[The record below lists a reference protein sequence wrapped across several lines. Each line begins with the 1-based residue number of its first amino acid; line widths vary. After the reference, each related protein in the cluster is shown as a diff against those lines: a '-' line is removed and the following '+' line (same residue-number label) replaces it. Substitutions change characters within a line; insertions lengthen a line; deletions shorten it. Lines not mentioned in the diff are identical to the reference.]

1 MNVEA
6 LQTVFRKGKKKELTP
21 KDSVTQV
28 QKSKTADAVEKAR
41 VFSKEIAAVVDM
53 KDRAKQSVEQ
63 KLASQTL
70 KLVEDPNTVER
81 YSLNEPYAYARIIRD
96 PLRGT
101 TSYVVEEP
109 ELTSVDQDHLK
120 RLRGLLIEVLDVNLM
135 KIDSRDAARRYLRE
149 KAEDVL
155 NRYDFKISKEDK
167 EKLLYYVIRDN
178 MGYGKI
184 DAVMRDPGIED
195 ISCDGVGINVYV
207 WHRKYEYV
215 PTSIRF
221 ENSEEL
227 NSFALRLAYL
237 CRSHVSIAQP
247 ILDSALP
254 DGSRIHMTF
263 GTEITRRG
271 STFAIRK
278 FKTDPMTVIDLM
290 DYGTISSE
298 LAAYFWY
305 AVENRVSIMVSGGI
319 AAGKTTMLN
328 CLSMF
333 IKPDMKI
340 VSIEDTPEMNLP
352 HQNWIPT
359 TTRTHFGIGTDASD
373 ITLFDLLKA
382 SLRQRP
388 DYIIVGEIRGD
399 EAYTLFQAV
408 GTGHLGMSTLHAES
422 VEAAIYRL
430 ESEPM
435 NVPRTLISGIN
446 MITVQK
452 RVDYKDKPCRRTVS
466 MSEIIGL
473 DPRSREILTNDVYRW
488 NPTNDSFDFSGR
500 SYLVE
505 RIAQKKGISL
515 EAAYEEIKRRT
526 QILEGLSKRKIR
538 NYIEVSDV
546 IRRYYENPKTFLISE
561 VMKGE

>member
-1 MNVEA
+1 
-6 LQTVFRKGKKKELTP
+6 
-21 KDSVTQV
+21 
-28 QKSKTADAVEKAR
+28 
-41 VFSKEIAAVVDM
+41 
-53 KDRAKQSVEQ
+53 
-63 KLASQTL
+63 
-70 KLVEDPNTVER
+70 
-81 YSLNEPYAYARIIRD
+81 
-96 PLRGT
+96 
-101 TSYVVEEP
+101 
-109 ELTSVDQDHLK
+109 
-120 RLRGLLIEVLDVNLM
+120 LIEVLDVNLM
-135 KIDSRDAARRYLRE
+135 KIDSQESARNFLRE

-155 NRYDFKISKEDK
+155 NHYGFKISNEDK

-184 DAVMRDPGIED
+184 DAIMHDPGIED

-247 ILDSALP
+247 ILDSSLP

-278 FKTDPMTVIDLM
+278 FRTDPMTIIDLI

-340 VSIEDTPEMNLP
+340 VTIEDTPEMNLP

-359 TTRTHFGIGTDASD
+359 TTRTHFGIGTEASD

-446 MITVQK
+446 IITVQK

-466 MSEIIGL
+466 ASEIIGL

-488 NPTNDSFDFSGR
+488 NPTNDLFDFSGR
-500 SYLVE
+500 SYLIE
-505 RIAQKKGISL
+505 RIAQKKGISI

-526 QILEGLSKRKIR
+526 QILEGLSKRNIR
-538 NYIEVSDV
+538 NYLEVSDV
-546 IRRYYENPKTFLISE
+546 IRRYYENPKSFLISE

>member
-1 MNVEA
+1 M
-6 LQTVFRKGKKKELTP
+6 
-21 KDSVTQV
+21 
-28 QKSKTADAVEKAR
+28 
-41 VFSKEIAAVVDM
+41 
-53 KDRAKQSVEQ
+53 
-63 KLASQTL
+63 
-70 KLVEDPNTVER
+70 
-81 YSLNEPYAYARIIRD
+81 
-96 PLRGT
+96 LRGAT
-101 TSYVVEEP
+101 LE
-109 ELTSVDQDHLK
+109 K
-120 RLRGLLIEVLDVNLM
+120 KAGDVMNL
-135 KIDSRDAARRYLRE
+135 YE
-149 KAEDVL
+149 
-155 NRYDFKISKEDK
+155 FKISKEDK
-167 EKLLYYVIRDN
+167 EKLLYYIVRDN

-184 DAVMRDPGIED
+184 DALMHDQGIED

-221 ENSEEL
+221 EDSEEL

-247 ILDSALP
+247 ILDSSLP

-278 FKTDPMTVIDLM
+278 FKVDPLTIVDLIDF
-290 DYGTISSE
+290 GTLSSE

-359 TTRTHFGIGTDASD
+359 TTRTHFGIGSEASD
-373 ITLFDLLKA
+373 ISLYDLLRA

-399 EAYTLFQAV
+399 EAYTLFQAI

-422 VEAAIYRL
+422 VEAAVYRL

-446 MITVQK
+446 IITVQK
-452 RVDYKDKPCRRTVS
+452 RVEQVDRPSRKTITT
-466 MSEIIGL
+466 SEIIGL
-473 DPRSREILTNDVYRW
+473 DPRSREILTNEVYRW
-488 NPTNDSFDFSGR
+488 NPVNNLFEFSGR
-500 SYLVE
+500 SYLIE
-505 RIAQKKGISL
+505 KIAQRKGISSE
-515 EAAYEEIKRRT
+515 EAYKEIQQRAK
-526 QILEGLSKRKIR
+526 ILEGMLKRKIR
-538 NYIEVSDV
+538 NYVDVSDI
-546 IRRYYENPKTFLISE
+546 IRKYYENPKSVFISE
-561 VMKGE
+561 AKNSE

>member
-1 MNVEA
+1 MIVEA
-6 LQTVFRKGKKKELTP
+6 LKLILKKGKTKNP
-21 KDSVTQV
+21 VPQDSVTQAQESGV
-28 QKSKTADAVEKAR
+28 AVEKAR
-41 VFSKEIAAVVDM
+41 NISKEIATIANLRERVKV
-53 KDRAKQSVEQ
+53 STEQ
-63 KLASQTL
+63 MLAAQTL
-70 KLVEDPNTVER
+70 KLVEDPNTVDR
-81 YSLNEPYAYARIIRD
+81 YPLYEPYAYARITRD
-96 PLRGT
+96 PFRGT
-101 TSYVVEEP
+101 INYIVEEP
-109 ELTSVDQDHLK
+109 QLSDVDQVHLQH
-120 RLRGLLIEVLDVNLM
+120 LRDLLIEVLDVNMM
-135 KIDSRDAARRYLRE
+135 KIDSKDAARSYLRE
-149 KAEDVL
+149 KAEDVM
-155 NRYDFKISKEDK
+155 NRYEFKISKEDK
-167 EKLLYYVIRDN
+167 EKLLYYIVRDN

-184 DAVMRDPGIED
+184 DALMHDQGIED

-207 WHRKYEYV
+207 WHRKHEYV
-215 PTSIRF
+215 PTNIRF
-221 ENSEEL
+221 EDSEEL

-247 ILDSALP
+247 ILDSSLP

-278 FKTDPMTVIDLM
+278 FKVDPLTIVDLIDF
-290 DYGTISSE
+290 GTLSSE

-359 TTRTHFGIGTDASD
+359 TTRTHFGIGSEASD
-373 ITLFDLLKA
+373 IGLYDLLRA

-399 EAYTLFQAV
+399 EAYTLFQAI

-422 VEAAIYRL
+422 VEAAVYRL

-446 MITVQK
+446 IITVQK
-452 RVDYKDKPCRRTVS
+452 RVEQVDRPSRKTITT
-466 MSEIIGL
+466 SEIIGL
-473 DPRSREILTNDVYRW
+473 DPRSREILTNEVYRW
-488 NPTNDSFDFSGR
+488 NPVNNLFEFSGR
-500 SYLVE
+500 SYLIE
-505 RIAQKKGISL
+505 KIAQKKGISSE
-515 EAAYEEIKRRT
+515 EAFKEIQQRAK
-526 QILEGLSKRKIR
+526 ILEGMLKRKIR
-538 NYIEVSDV
+538 NYVDVSDI
-546 IRRYYENPKTFLISE
+546 IRKYYENPKSVFISE
-561 VMKGE
+561 AKNSE

>member
-1 MNVEA
+1 
-6 LQTVFRKGKKKELTP
+6 
-21 KDSVTQV
+21 
-28 QKSKTADAVEKAR
+28 
-41 VFSKEIAAVVDM
+41 
-53 KDRAKQSVEQ
+53 
-63 KLASQTL
+63 
-70 KLVEDPNTVER
+70 
-81 YSLNEPYAYARIIRD
+81 
-96 PLRGT
+96 
-101 TSYVVEEP
+101 
-109 ELTSVDQDHLK
+109 
-120 RLRGLLIEVLDVNLM
+120 LIEVLDVNLM
-135 KIDSRDAARRYLRE
+135 KIDSQESARNFLRE

-155 NRYDFKISKEDK
+155 NHYGFKVSNEDK

-184 DAVMRDPGIED
+184 DAIMHDPGIED
-195 ISCDGVGINVYV
+195 ISCDGIGINVYV

-215 PTSIRF
+215 PTNIRF
-221 ENSEEL
+221 ENSEDL

-247 ILDSALP
+247 ILDSSLP

-278 FKTDPMTVIDLM
+278 FRTDPMTIIDLI
-290 DYGTISSE
+290 DYGTISPE
-298 LAAYFWY
+298 LGAYFWY
-305 AVENRVSIMVSGGI
+305 AVENRVSIMISGGI

-340 VSIEDTPEMNLP
+340 VTIEDTPEMN
-352 HQNWIPT
+352 
-359 TTRTHFGIGTDASD
+359 

-388 DYIIVGEIRGD
+388 DYIIVGEVRGD

-452 RVDYKDKPCRRTVS
+452 RVEYSDKPSRRTITA
-466 MSEIIGL
+466 SEIIGL
-473 DPRSREILTNDVYRW
+473 DPRSREILTNEVYRW
-488 NPTNDSFDFSGR
+488 NPTNDTFDFSGR
-500 SYLVE
+500 SYLIE

-515 EAAYEEIKRRT
+515 EAAFEEIMRRS
-526 QILEGLSKRKIR
+526 QILKGLSKRKIR
-538 NYIEVSDV
+538 NYLEVSDI
-546 IRRYYENPKTFLISE
+546 IRRYYENPKTFLFSE